1 MDIYT
6 QKSRWKLSLGIAGVI
21 IVIISMVYTNYLT
34 GKLADEERNKANI
47 WVLAMEDINNF
58 DEESSQFCDYTL
70 HTEILKSNQTIP
82 VIVVNDRGGI
92 DFHVNCRDTSTVALK
107 REVEKMK

>member
-92 DFHVNCRDTSTVALK
+92 DSHVNCRDTTTVA
-107 REVEKMK
+107 